1 MTDLGSSIA
10 YVTYNPG
17 GPFMQA
23 LRAGFAELGVDP
35 AHLIVVSP
43 RERLVAEWR
52 RRRLGM
58 IPRTLAPR
66 LRTLTSARLART
78 PGSAAAGADAAQGP
92 SVVHLKR
99 LNSPEL
105 LEAIRSRGIRYLVNG
120 GAGIFREPLV
130 SVPDLVIVNAHAG
143 ALPAFRNMN
152 VVEWA
157 LYTGAPVVGTVH
169 RIDAGI
175 DTGPILL
182 ERRLDLSGAHSV
194 LEAREIAFEQVARL
208 VAPAVVAHARGEID
222 ERRQPRE
229 GTRWYVM
236 HPYLRGQLDRRLAGA
251 EHGKG

>member
-1 MTDLGSSIA
+1 MIDLGSSIA
-10 YVTYNPG
+10 YVTNNPG
-17 GPFMQA
+17 GPFIQA
-23 LRAGFAELGVDP
+23 LRPGFTELGVRP

-43 RERLVAEWR
+43 RERLVAEWG

-66 LRTLTSARLART
+66 LRTLTSASR
-78 PGSAAAGADAAQGP
+78 AATSGTAGAGADTILGA

-105 LEAIRSRGIRYLVNG
+105 LELIRSRGVRYLVNG

-130 SVPDLVIVNAHAG
+130 SEPDLVIVNAHAG
-143 ALPAFRNMN
+143 ALPAFPNMN

-157 LYTGAPVVGTVH
+157 LYTGSPVVGTVH

-182 ERRLDLSGAHSV
+182 ERQLDLSGARSV
-194 LEAREIAFEQVARL
+194 QEARDIAFEQVARL
-208 VAPAVVAHARGEID
+208 VAPAVVAHARGEIE
-222 ERRQPRE
+222 ERRQPGE
-229 GTRWYVM
+229 GRRWYVM
-236 HPYLRGQLDRRLAGA
+236 HPYLRAQLDRRLAAA
-251 EHGKG
+251 EHGVS